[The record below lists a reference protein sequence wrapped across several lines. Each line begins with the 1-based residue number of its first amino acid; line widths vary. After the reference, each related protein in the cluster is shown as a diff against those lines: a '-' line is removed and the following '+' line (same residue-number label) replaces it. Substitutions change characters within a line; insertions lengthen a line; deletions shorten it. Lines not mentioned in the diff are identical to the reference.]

1 MEYDDRGCRVIP
13 YEDED
18 RAVVLAMQPGKWDD
32 RTFDM
37 GGGVRVHVHEW
48 ETPDPED
55 YEPDEDGNI
64 PEGYVYAEMDM
75 MGEDGEW
82 IEDVDGGV
90 VGYGLTTTLGE
101 WMKDVFGF
109 D

>member
-1 MEYDDRGCRVIP
+1 
-13 YEDED
+13 
-18 RAVVLAMQPGKWDD
+18 
-32 RTFDM
+32 
-37 GGGVRVHVHEW
+37 
-48 ETPDPED
+48 
-55 YEPDEDGNI
+55 
-64 PEGYVYAEMDM
+64 M
-75 MGEDGEW
+75 MGEEGRW